1 MEWDEEQGMWGLR
14 MDINGKGEEFHSCFV
29 DPSLPEDLQP
39 LLRSCQPSINDCA
52 SGWLDNDVREKCL
65 SYTSYRYHWK
75 DIYRNVHCAVCNQVP
90 LEELNCDSIGLTFRQ
105 LSPLR
110 GFNPS
115 AFALLFDLKD
125 NDGSETVGEQK
136 SCEDGQLFDPFSRKC
151 RQVYCTGSGQIF
163 RNGRCLEAVPKEV
176 TTASTSTES
185 NATTSSTPVATSS
198 TGMSDVPEPPPT
210 TELSVTEDTI
220 IFPEDTTYLLP
231 DDNAIIFPGDVELNK
246 TIISTTNDTSLEEE
260 STGTN
265 ETSSFDT
272 CPKFLLSDSE
282 VEWLENG
289 TLYVA
294 SRQEVIDVGRFQKEE
309 NGGVL
314 ICADGVSSV
323 AKFGPVLGWV
333 TLAGLGLSELCLAL
347 HLMAFIISPGLRNL
361 SGRNLASLSLALF
374 VAYGSF
380 MTAQFLA
387 PGTSICVGVA
397 VSSYYFFLAAFWW
410 TSVLAWDVWRTIRMA
425 TVQLRSSSGH
435 QWGRFTLYSFY
446 AWIVPALL
454 VAATLVI
461 EYVDVAP
468 TPWFPSDYHPEFGR
482 NVCWFGQRKAILVF
496 FAAPLLCILSFN
508 FLLFINSLCMI
519 RNTSSKSPT
528 SSNQRSSK
536 KQLALYIRLALIMGF
551 SWIAGLIAGV
561 ADVTPLWYV
570 FVGLCSLQGVFIL
583 LAFTWNTAVSRSV
596 RSRIVFRPNRR
607 ATYSLA
613 AAAGDFKGDR
623 IHRKSRH
630 DPSDSQESQNSNL
643 SHTTHSILS
652 KSNNSGA
659 YTP

>member
-1 MEWDEEQGMWGLR
+1 VIEVE
-14 MDINGKGEEFHSCFV
+14 
-29 DPSLPEDLQP
+29 
-39 LLRSCQPSINDCA
+39 
-52 SGWLDNDVREKCL
+52 L
-65 SYTSYRYHWK
+65 S
-75 DIYRNVHCAVCNQVP
+75 
-90 LEELNCDSIGLTFRQ
+90 
-105 LSPLR
+105 
-110 GFNPS
+110 
-115 AFALLFDLKD
+115 
-125 NDGSETVGEQK
+125 
-136 SCEDGQLFDPFSRKC
+136 
-151 RQVYCTGSGQIF
+151 
-163 RNGRCLEAVPKEV
+163 
-176 TTASTSTES
+176 TATPI
-185 NATTSSTPVATSS
+185 TSS
-198 TGMSDVPEPPPT
+198 
-210 TELSVTEDTI
+210 
-220 IFPEDTTYLLP
+220 
-231 DDNAIIFPGDVELNK
+231 
-246 TIISTTNDTSLEEE
+246 EE
-260 STGTN
+260 STGSN

-435 QWGRFTLYSFY
+435 QWGRFTLYSLY

-508 FLLFINSLCMI
+508 FLLFISSLCMI
-519 RNTSSKSPT
+519 RSTTSKSPT
-528 SSNQRSSK
+528 SSNQSSTK
-536 KQLALYIRLALIMGF
+536 KQLALYIRLALIMGL
-551 SWIAGLIAGV
+551 SWIAGLIAGA

-583 LAFTWNTAVSRSV
+583 LAYTCNPKVSRSI
-596 RSRIVFRPNRR
+596 RNRMICCKSKRI
-607 ATYSLA
+607 TYRTTYRTNLSS
-613 AAAGDFKGDR
+613 GSGIKGDHMR
-623 IHRKSRH
+623 RLGLESRDSH
-630 DPSDSQESQNSNL
+630 DSQASNMSQASQTSQTSLTKTSSNS
-643 SHTTHSILS
+643 TTSPLVS
-652 KSNNSGA
+652 
-659 YTP
+659 